1 MPDAEILTIGTE
13 LLLGEIADT
22 NTQKI
27 ARALLDSGVNLYRTM
42 TVGDNAG
49 RIAEAVKE
57 SLHRAEIV
65 ITTGGLGPT
74 VDDATREGIARALGV
89 ELIFEPELWAQIQ
102 NRFEH
107 YGRMPEPVNRRQ
119 AYIPA
124 GAIPI
129 PNPVGTAPAF
139 AAPAGKGLVVALPG
153 VPAEMDFLL
162 HDAVMPLLREYFHL
176 ESVLITRL
184 LRTAGV
190 GESAMEGQLEDLERM
205 INPTLG
211 LSAHPGRVDLR
222 LTARASTSDE
232 ARQMLDAL
240 EAEVRGRLGD
250 AIYGQDGQ
258 TLEGIVLELLAQRGW
273 RLATIEAG
281 THGLLAA
288 GLSAEEGPYIGGR
301 LLPTGLESV
310 RLREMMQDERA
321 TTGAEAILGLTLRQ
335 EPGRSQFEAQLI
347 DPLGEHSWGGS
358 YGGAPANAA
367 RWAASLALNGMR
379 RRLIS

>member
-13 LLLGEIADT
+13 LLLGEIVDT

-57 SLHRAEIV
+57 SIQRAEIV

-162 HDAVMPLLREYFHL
+162 RDAAMPLLREYFHL
-176 ESVLITRL
+176 ESVLFTRL

-190 GESAMEGQLEDLERM
+190 GESSMEGQLEDLERM
-205 INPTLG
+205 TNPTLG
-211 LSAHPGRVDLR
+211 LSTP
-222 LTARASTSDE
+222 DE
-232 ARQMLDAL
+232 AKQMLDSL
-240 EAEVRGRLGD
+240 EAEVRRRLGD

-258 TLEGIVLELLAQRGW
+258 TLERKVLELLAERGW

-281 THGLLAA
+281 TSGLLAA
-288 GLSAEEGPYIGGR
+288 GLSAEDGPYVGGR

-310 RLREMMQDERA
+310 RLRKMMEDERA
-321 TTGAEAILGLTLRQ
+321 TAEV
-335 EPGRSQFEAQLI
+335 EVPGTRA
-347 DPLGEHSWGGS
+347 
-358 YGGAPANAA
+358 
-367 RWAASLALNGMR
+367 
-379 RRLIS
+379 